1 MKVRRITLF
10 IGIIMTIA
18 VLSACHRKEKDEP
31 VDVTVT
37 PSPTLI
43 VTPKVTEQVTPTP
56 TLTPSPSGSEKD
68 GKETEA
74 EIKEEE
80 DTENEDNEAE
90 LTEEEAA
97 DCIRKALEDNGYYYE
112 LLDDH
117 LNVSDRIC
125 YIYQV
130 SDEGKVV
137 LPNIIVDKASGKVM
151 CYSSDGTTSSIT
163 KHPLYKKSEDSQTAN
178 NGKKQTGITKEEAL
192 KLLEK
197 VPGKTLKLAKA
208 LTEYTVI
215 YDDWITNIKGVDCF
229 GISVYEKGDLKDT
242 AAGFYYVATDG
253 SKIYRYDVVK
263 DKTKDITP

>member
-10 IGIIMTIA
+10 LGIMMIIA
-18 VLSACHRKEKDEP
+18 VLSACHRKEKEEP
-31 VDVTVT
+31 VDVTIT
-37 PSPTLI
+37 PSPTLT
-43 VTPKVTEQVTPTP
+43 VTPEVTEPVTP
-56 TLTPSPSGSEKD
+56 TLTPSPSGSEED
-68 GKETEA
+68 GKESEE

-80 DTENEDNEAE
+80 DAEAENGEAE

-97 DCIRKALEDNGYYYE
+97 DCIRKALEDEAYYYE

-117 LNVSDRIC
+117 LNVSDRIY

-130 SDEGKVV
+130 SDGGKVS
-137 LPNIIVDKASGKVM
+137 LPNIIVDRASGKVM
-151 CYSSDGTTSSIT
+151 CYSSDGTISSIT
-163 KHPLYKKSEDSQTAN
+163 EHPLYKKSGASQNAN
-178 NGKKQTGITKEEAL
+178 NSKEQTGITKEEAL

-197 VPGKTLKLAKA
+197 IPNKTLKLSKD
-208 LTEYTVI
+208 LTEYTII